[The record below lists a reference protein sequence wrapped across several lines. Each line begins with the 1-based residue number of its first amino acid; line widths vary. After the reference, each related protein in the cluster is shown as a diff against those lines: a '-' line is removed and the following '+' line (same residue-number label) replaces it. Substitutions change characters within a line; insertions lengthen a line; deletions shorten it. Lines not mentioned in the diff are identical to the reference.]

1 MKKRSDLSRL
11 MEYAGGHRV
20 FTYVSWVLSALSA
33 LVALVPFLYI
43 WMILRDVL
51 NAAPDYSRAVNIP
64 HYGWMAVLFA
74 ALSYLIYGCALLCS
88 HLSAFRVA
96 TNLRLALSEHLAR
109 LPLGFTERY
118 GSGKLRKVIQES
130 TGAAETYLAHQLPD
144 QYAAM
149 ATPVGL
155 LVLLFV
161 FDWRLGL
168 LSLVPVALGFVIMSA
183 MTGKR
188 MAEKMRQ
195 YGNALAA
202 MSGEAVEYVRGIPVV
217 KTFGQSVFSFK
228 MFKATIDEYEKW
240 VIAYT
245 KELRMPM
252 LFYTAAINGVFA
264 FLIAGGLLLT
274 RNGVTPEFLLNLL
287 IESIRD
293 LKASNAEQGY
303 LGGLSRKIRAVEK
316 QTIAAE
322 LTNAVFVTSAGTVL
336 KLGIASVALTGSV
349 LLSGRID
356 VLTLFLFLLVASR
369 LYDPMQGA
377 LQNLAAVIA
386 MRTNVARM
394 NEILEY
400 PIQTGS
406 EQLSNQGCDIVF
418 DHVGFAYNSGETVL
432 KDVSFTAKQGQ
443 VTALVGPSGGGK
455 TTVSRLAARFWDYQK
470 GSITV
475 GGMDVSKIDPEKLMS
490 LYSIVFQDVT
500 LFDNTILEN
509 IRLGRK
515 DATDEEV
522 LAAAKL
528 ANCDEFAEK
537 LPDKWNTD
545 IGENG
550 CALSGGER
558 QRISI
563 ARAFLKDAP
572 IILLDE
578 ATASLDVENETL
590 IQTAL
595 SRLIRSKTV
604 LIIAHRM
611 RTVAGADKIVVLADG
626 VVAEQGSPNEL
637 YAKNGLYTH
646 MVDLQNGSQ
655 NWSL

>member
-1 MKKRSDLSRL
+1 MIEKIQKATASSPEGARGLVKGVLACAFQNIAFMIPTSLLYFLARDLMTGMTEGRTAFYVCGCVACFALIFLTTWFQYNDTYFTTYKESGVRRLSLAERLRKLPLSFFGKRDLADLTSTI
-11 MEYAGGHRV
+11 MADCE
-20 FTYVSWVLSALSA
+20 VLEKT
-33 LVALVPFLYI
+33 
-43 WMILRDVL
+43 
-51 NAAPDYSRAVNIP
+51 
-64 HYGWMAVLFA
+64 
-74 ALSYLIYGCALLCS
+74 CS
-88 HLSAFRVA
+88 HFIPGLFGSLISTV
-96 TNLRLALSEHLAR
+96 LIAL
-109 LPLGFTERY
+109 G
-118 GSGKLRKVIQES
+118 
-130 TGAAETYLAHQLPD
+130 
-144 QYAAM
+144 
-149 ATPVGL
+149 
-155 LVLLFV
+155 LFV
-161 FDWRLGL
+161 FDWR
-168 LSLVPVALGFVIMSA
+168 M
-183 MTGKR
+183 
-188 MAEKMRQ
+188 
-195 YGNALAA
+195 ALAA
-202 MSGEAVEYVRGIPVV
+202 LWVIPVSVAILLGSYKVQDRVQAKTMAV
-217 KTFGQSVFSFK
+217 KMTCADGIQ
-228 MFKATIDEYEKW
+228 EY
-240 VIAYT
+240 
-245 KELRMPM
+245 
-252 LFYTAAINGVFA
+252 
-264 FLIAGGLLLT
+264 
-274 RNGVTPEFLLNLL
+274 

-293 LKASNAEQGY
+293 LKASNAEDSY
-303 LGGLSRKIRAVEK
+303 LTGLSGKIRAVEK

-322 LTNAVFVTSAGTVL
+322 LTNAVFVTSAGMVL

-349 LLSGRID
+349 LLIGGKID
-356 VLTLFLFLLVASR
+356 VLTMFMFLLVASR

-386 MRTNVARM
+386 MRTNVGRM

-406 EQLSNQGCDIVF
+406 EQLTNQGCDIVF

-475 GGMDVSKIDPEKLMS
+475 GGMDVSKVDPEKLMS

-522 LAAAKL
+522 LAAARL

-537 LPDKWNTD
+537 LPDKWNTN

-595 SRLIRSKTV
+595 SRLIQNKTV
-604 LIIAHRM
+604 MIIAHRM
-611 RTVAGADKIVVLADG
+611 RTVAGADKIVVLSDG
-626 VVAEQGSPNEL
+626 VVAEQGSPREL
-637 YAKNGLYTH
+637 YEKNGIYTH
-646 MVDLQNGSQ
+646 MADLQTQGQ
-655 NWSL
+655 AWTI